1 MLTNEIIVSLIKDLL
16 VIAVVPAILVYV
28 FSNYKEFKKQ
38 NEERLSVLNALRAEL
53 SSLDMLICSREEQ
66 FLKCASEGFN
76 STYYPY
82 IAITLNY
89 FSVFDNLSSKFGL
102 INNQD
107 AIEQII
113 KCYSEVKG
121 LFDDVKNLEYY
132 AKMIVNPRCLANVNQ
147 SQNDALINNYHLN
160 LGGIV
165 NVQLPKAKILIKQS
179 VQCIDK
185 EKNKIES
192 KNTVFGFLFG

>member
-16 VIAVVPAILVYV
+16 VVAIVPAILVYV

-38 NEERLSVLNALRAEL
+38 NEERLSILNALHAEL

-66 FLKCASEGFN
+66 FLKCASEGLN

-132 AKMIVNPRCLANVNQ
+132 AKMITNISCLANVDQ
-147 SQNDALINNYHLN
+147 SQKNALINNYHLN
-160 LGGIV
+160 LHGIV
-165 NVQLPKAKILIKQS
+165 SVQLPKVKILIKHSIQRVS
-179 VQCIDK
+179 E

-192 KNTVFGFLFG
+192 KNTIIGFLF

>member
-16 VIAVVPAILVYV
+16 VVAIAPAIIVYM
-28 FSNYKEFKKQ
+28 FNNYKEFKKQ
-38 NEERLSVLNALRAEL
+38 NEERMSVLNALHAEL
-53 SSLDMLICSREEQ
+53 SSLDMLICSREKQ

-132 AKMIVNPRCLANVNQ
+132 AKTISNLSFLANVNQ
-147 SQNDALINNYHLN
+147 SQNNALINSYHLN
-160 LGGIV
+160 LNGIV
-165 NVQLPKAKILIKQS
+165 SVQLPKVKDLIKQS
-179 VQCIDK
+179 IQCISE

-192 KNTVFGFLFG
+192 KNTIIGFLLT